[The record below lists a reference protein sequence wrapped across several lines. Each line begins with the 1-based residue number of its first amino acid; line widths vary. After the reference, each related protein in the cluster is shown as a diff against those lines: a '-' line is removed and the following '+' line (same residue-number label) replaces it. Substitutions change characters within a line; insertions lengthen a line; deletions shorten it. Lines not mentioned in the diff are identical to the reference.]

1 VSALIE
7 HGDDLWSG
15 FVTTVLLTLCAYP
28 LALVIGALLAV
39 CRISPVGPLRVA
51 ARLYVD
57 VIRNAPLLLIL
68 VMIVFALPDAGLLIS
83 LFWSLVLGL
92 GIYSGAYVCETIRS
106 GIRAVDRGQVEAAR
120 AIGLPFRRVVT
131 DLLLPQALR
140 AMVQPLGTILI
151 NTALGSALGAA
162 VGVRADR
169 RDPHAQPGECRAG
182 CRVPRRGE
190 RRVPP
195 RRAPA
200 VDAFRQRQQRR
211 HRTPADHRR
220 RRLRRR
226 ARFQQPPL
234 QHDRVADE
242 PAFGVGSQQT
252 QAFLIRGRQNR
263 GRTVY

>member
-1 VSALIE
+1 VSALFE

-15 FVTTVLLTLCAYP
+15 FVTTILLTLCAYP
-28 LALVIGALLAV
+28 LALVLGALLAV
-39 CRISPVGPLRVA
+39 CRISPVGPLRLA

-92 GIYSGAYVCETIRS
+92 GCYSAAYVCETIRS

-162 VGVRADR
+162 VGVSELTSETRTFNLESAEPVVAFLIAAVGYLAINLAVGLGTR
-169 RDPHAQPGECRAG
+169 LL
-182 CRVPRRGE
+182 E
-190 RRVPP
+190 RRV
-195 RRAPA
+195 RM
-200 VDAFRQRQQRR
+200 QR
-211 HRTPADHRR
+211 
-220 RRLRRR
+220 
-226 ARFQQPPL
+226 
-234 QHDRVADE
+234 
-242 PAFGVGSQQT
+242 
-252 QAFLIRGRQNR
+252 
-263 GRTVY
+263 